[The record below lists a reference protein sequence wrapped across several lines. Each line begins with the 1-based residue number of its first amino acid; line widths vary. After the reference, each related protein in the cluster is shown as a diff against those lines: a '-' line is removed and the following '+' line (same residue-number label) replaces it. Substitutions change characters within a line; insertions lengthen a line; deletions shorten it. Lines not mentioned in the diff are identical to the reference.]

1 MGDFFNFDKLKDAV
15 GDAMDDVQEA
25 VKKVTGQ
32 DGNVKDAMKGLAGK
46 DEGVQDAVKNVPV
59 KEEDVKDAVKTVTGQ
74 EGDVDKK
81 KEDQLVELPQFM
93 KIKTFHGSYLKI
105 RPNGRVAHIDKKG
118 RADIFK
124 VVRNEED
131 CSVTLMNFRNDYLS
145 VNKKNRRLDSEET
158 AGPKEHFRIIAYRDG
173 VALKSNH
180 HFGEGDNISK
190 QQFSS
195 YFKEGIDKTK
205 TSRQQLDSYLLIDTD
220 TGRDHQYISA
230 VQGKK
235 RVKLTD
241 TLGDCEYFQVEK
253 MEGMKKYRMKPELF
267 IEADKGLR
275 AMNKTICL
283 AVKEAKQNKEEA
295 KRQLKEA
302 ARNLSRV
309 VVAAKETA
317 KQEIVERAQATV
329 KAMDDAIDT
338 AVDEAEE
345 ASDKA
350 MKVLFGLADSVVDV
364 MDDIEDVVTE
374 VASTS
379 VNVSL
384 SVN

>member
-1 MGDFFNFDKLKDAV
+1 
-15 GDAMDDVQEA
+15 
-25 VKKVTGQ
+25 
-32 DGNVKDAMKGLAGK
+32 
-46 DEGVQDAVKNVPV
+46 
-59 KEEDVKDAVKTVTGQ
+59 
-74 EGDVDKK
+74 
-81 KEDQLVELPQFM
+81 
-93 KIKTFHGSYLKI
+93 
-105 RPNGRVAHIDKKG
+105 
-118 RADIFK
+118 
-124 VVRNEED
+124 
-131 CSVTLMNFRNDYLS
+131 LS
-145 VNKKNRRLDSEET
+145 PFEN
-158 AGPKEHFRIIAYRDG
+158 IAYHNKRDG

-384 SVN
+384 SVNWWAGNIVEDEVKWCRARNTMGVEDTMIWIEKGEGGHRMTSANIQGCRRQSSAQGRNCPTILHFFHIFRALDFKSETWQI

>member
-59 KEEDVKDAVKTVTGQ
+59 KEEDVKEAVKTVTGQ

-180 HFGEGDNISK
+180 HFGE
-190 QQFSS
+190 
-195 YFKEGIDKTK
+195 
-205 TSRQQLDSYLLIDTD
+205 D